1 MKNLP
6 GCSISKNIFYLCG
19 DIGSLLGES
28 VMKRESGESP
38 EQTRCC
44 KFRMIFRKSAGHCRK
59 DGKAPEKKQ
68 VRRPASV
75 VHSFLCF
82 REIRYENNELDFSLP
97 VLDIRNPLLFVF
109 ACVSRA

>member
-1 MKNLP
+1 M
-6 GCSISKNIFYLCG
+6 
-19 DIGSLLGES
+19 
-28 VMKRESGESP
+28 MKRESGESP

-44 KFRMIFRKSAGHCRK
+44 KFRMIFRKSACHCRK

-82 REIRYENNELDFSLP
+82 REIRYENNELDFFLFI
-97 VLDIRNPLLFVF
+97 LDIQNPLLFVF
-109 ACVSRA
+109 VCVSGHSVVV

>member
-1 MKNLP
+1 MAILVH
-6 GCSISKNIFYLCG
+6 GWIQ
-19 DIGSLLGES
+19 S

-44 KFRMIFRKSAGHCRK
+44 KFRMIFRKSACHCRK

-68 VRRPASV
+68 VRRPANV

-97 VLDIRNPLLFVF
+97 VLDIQNPLLFVF
-109 ACVSRA
+109 SMRLAGIMLYEDLRNL